1 MRAQLAPLCLA
12 LLLSACGQGE
22 PLTPANA
29 TLPDGGRYRGEIV
42 DGLLQGPG
50 RLDYR
55 NGSWYTGQ
63 FKDGQAQGAGEWQG
77 AHGAHGAHGDHYLGE
92 FRLGEFDGQGRLS
105 RSDGSLYEGHFKL
118 GQMEGEGHLQ
128 QGKLSYRGEFKADQY
143 HGLGRLEL
151 ADGSSYQGQFKQG
164 QPHGQGVR
172 KDADG
177 NLLSGTFQHGLL
189 DGEGSYNGA
198 DGEQYVGG
206 FKRDSFAG
214 KGRYTS
220 PEGDVW
226 LGQFKHGALTGAGEF
241 IGNDGRHYKGQ
252 LRNWRFH
259 GQGQLQLADGSRYS
273 GGFADDD
280 YHGTGQ
286 LTQVD
291 GSITAGQ
298 WQHGQQV
305 RDAQAQRLADPLEL
319 GLLKQGALLEQALA
333 AIPQSTPAVEL
344 YSLTL
349 AGDGSQGVFLRE
361 ADYANQLLHERFA
374 AHGQISLTNNR
385 EHLTDRPLATRE
397 NLRRAVQTLSERSG
411 KEDLVFIYLTS
422 HGSRDHQL
430 SLNQPRMQLGDLS
443 KQELAELLL
452 PLKERNKVVVIAAC
466 YSGGFIPPL
475 QDEKTLVMTAS
486 RADRVSFGCSD
497 EADFTYFGRAF
508 LSEAL
513 NETDDLQR
521 AFELTKRKVA
531 EREKLGDFQA
541 SEPQLWA
548 PQGVLAQW
556 HKLRHNQATQALSAN
571 DTHAS
576 KKPQ

>member
-1 MRAQLAPLCLA
+1 MRAPLAPLCLA
-12 LLLSACGQGE
+12 LLLTACGQGE

-42 DGLLQGPG
+42 NGLLQGLG
-50 RLDYR
+50 RVDYN
-55 NGSWYTGQ
+55 NGSWYAGQ
-63 FKDGQAQGAGEWQG
+63 FQDGQAQGSGAWQG
-77 AHGAHGAHGDHYLGE
+77 SHGEHYVGE

-105 RSDGSLYEGHFKL
+105 RKDGSVYQGHFKL
-118 GQMEGEGHLQ
+118 GQMDGEGHYQ

-143 HGLGRLEL
+143 HGLGHLEL

-164 QPHGQGVR
+164 EPHGQGVR

-177 NLLSGTFQHGLL
+177 NLLSGTFKHGQLE
-189 DGEGSYNGA
+189 GEGSYNGA

-206 FKRDSFAG
+206 FKRDNFAG

-220 PEGDVW
+220 SDGDVW
-226 LGQFKHGALTGAGEF
+226 LGQFKQGALTGAGEF
-241 IGNDGRHYKGQ
+241 IGSDGRHYQGQ

-259 GQGQLQLADGSRYS
+259 GQGQLQLADGSRYT
-273 GGFADDD
+273 GAFANDD
-280 YHGTGQ
+280 YHGLGQ
-286 LTQVD
+286 LSQAD
-291 GSITAGQ
+291 GSINAGQ
-298 WQHGQQV
+298 WQHGRQV
-305 RDAQAQRLADPLEL
+305 RDAQAQRISDPLEL
-319 GLLKQGALLEQALA
+319 GLLAQGQLLEQALA
-333 AIPQSTPAVEL
+333 AIPASTPAIEL

-361 ADYANQLLHERFA
+361 ADYANKLLRERFA
-374 AHGQISLTNNR
+374 AHGQISLINHR

-422 HGSRDHQL
+422 HGSDDHQL
-430 SLNQPRMQLGDLS
+430 SLNQPRLQLGDLS
-443 KQELAELLL
+443 KHELAELLR
-452 PLKERNKVVVIAAC
+452 PLKDRNKVVVIAAC
-466 YSGGFIPPL
+466 YAGGFIPPL
-475 QDEKTLVMTAS
+475 QDEKTLVMTAA

-497 EADFTYFGRAF
+497 EADFTYFGRAL

-521 AFELTKRKVA
+521 AFALAKNKVA
-531 EREKLGDFQA
+531 EREKAGDFAA

-548 PQGVLAQW
+548 PKGVLAQW
-556 HKLRHNQATQALSAN
+556 QKLRHNQAAQALS
-571 DTHAS
+571 DSTSTSTSHAS
-576 KKPQ
+576 TAAQ